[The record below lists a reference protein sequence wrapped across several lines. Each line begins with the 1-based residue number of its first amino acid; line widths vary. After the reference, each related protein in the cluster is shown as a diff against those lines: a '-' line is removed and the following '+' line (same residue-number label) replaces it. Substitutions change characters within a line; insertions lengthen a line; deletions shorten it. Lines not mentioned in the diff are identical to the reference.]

1 MLEFKEVICTVFYE
15 DEYNGQ
21 QVDPC
26 YSEKI
31 EITHNIDN
39 TITIDG
45 KRYMIK
51 DIERIIKNHKLFTE
65 TNKEFEEKIIKVNL

>member
-15 DEYNGQ
+15 DGCIEP
-21 QVDPC
+21 QVDC
-26 YSEKI
+26 YSKEI
-31 EITHNIDN
+31 EVTHSADN